1 MKGYKFITLSFWTP
15 RVLTQIVFGISTE
28 KEMLL
33 LMKVKRTLSSNF
45 VTDVCLMTILNI
57 S

>member
-1 MKGYKFITLSFWTP
+1 MKGYGFITMSFWTP
-15 RVLTQIVFGISTE
+15 KLLIQIVFGISTA

-33 LMKVKRTLSSNF
+33 PMKVKRTLSFNF
-45 VTDVCLMTILNI
+45 VTDVCLMMILNI